1 MKKELLENGF
11 VSFEITSQYELDL
24 LSTIYSNLPNTQFNK
39 LVVSYDNV
47 SNNYP
52 VNNSTFKNLSKTK
65 DELIQTDNLAQ
76 IWFSAYDTSTE
87 TNLLLKSIFYKF
99 YEYTDVHFL
108 NVITLY
114 NNGCFIIPHIDGED
128 PNRIM
133 GVLIYLNKDYNE
145 AKGGNLILKNET
157 KIVPEYGR
165 VVIIDYTQNS
175 VEHEVTKVLE
185 GERYAICAFIH
196 KKQ

>member
-11 VSFEITSQYELDL
+11 VSFDITSQYELEL
-24 LSTIYSNLPNTQFNK
+24 LSKIYSNLSHDEFNK

-47 SNNYP
+47 SHTHQVEP
-52 VNNSTFKNLSKTK
+52 STFEKLNKTK
-65 DELIQTDNLAQ
+65 DELIETDNLAQ
-76 IWFSAYDTSTE
+76 IWFSAFDSSSE

-99 YEYTDVHFL
+99 YEYTDVDFL
-108 NVITLY
+108 NIITLY
-114 NNGCFIIPHIDGED
+114 NNGCFIIPHLDGKD

-145 AKGGNLILKNET
+145 ANGGNLILKNET
-157 KIVPEYGR
+157 KIVPEYGK